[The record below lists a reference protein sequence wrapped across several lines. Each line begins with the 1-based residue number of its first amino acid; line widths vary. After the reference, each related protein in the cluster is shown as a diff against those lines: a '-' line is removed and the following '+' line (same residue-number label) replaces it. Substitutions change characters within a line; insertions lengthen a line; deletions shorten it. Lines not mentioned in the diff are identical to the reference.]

1 MEKQLKVVSV
11 IDDYK
16 VALNAG
22 SDQGIKVGQRY
33 MIYTLS
39 TEEIIDPDTKE
50 SLGFLEIV
58 KGTGEVTNVQDKL
71 CTIESTGYRN
81 LPKTIKRKSERFSF
95 CPDTYEEEIEPEREQ
110 LPFNDPAIGDF
121 AKRVN

>member
-58 KGTGEVTNVQDKL
+58 KGTGKVTNVQDKL
-71 CTIESTGYRN
+71 CTIESTEYKI
-81 LPKTIKRKSERFSF
+81 LPKTIKRKSERYSF
-95 CPDTYEEEIEPEREQ
+95 YPDMYEEEVEPEREQ
-110 LPFNDPAIGDF
+110 LPFEDPAIGDL

>member
-11 IDDYK
+11 LDNYR

-22 SDQGIKVGQRY
+22 LNQGIKIGQRY
-33 MIYTLS
+33 LIYSLGN
-39 TEEIIDPDTKE
+39 EEIIDPDTNE

-58 KGTGEVTNVQDKL
+58 KGTGEVIHVQEKL
-71 CTIESTGYRN
+71 CTIESVEYRTR
-81 LPKTIKRKSERFSF
+81 PKTIKRNIPNRFNMFPS
-95 CPDTYEEEIEPEREQ
+95 YEEEIEPEDEQ
-110 LPFNDPAIGDF
+110 LPFDHPVIGDF